1 MTRRV
6 FWSLPVIILS
16 LAGILFS
23 FMLAEEFYF
32 GAVSLEPGERLAVFG
47 QVSSGMCGDG
57 FSFMSCSTVSES
69 KYSTIL
75 DIPVAVYGLFF
86 YTVLFFLA
94 FPVFFAS
101 EKLRPAVAVAFF
113 WTTAVG
119 ALLDIVLLL
128 ISIIAIDAVCP
139 LCLII
144 YILNWLLLGGAV
156 LCLRQYRTHPFRLI
170 HTFKII
176 YMPAMVLSLVKS
188 LAATVIIILAAA
200 GLSLGTGHYLKTKLK
215 NHEIQKK
222 NNERERAIEKIIKRF
237 FKEKEMDIKILPMM
251 IIGKPDAPVTIY
263 EFSDFLCPYCSK
275 AAAVIEELVHDNPST
290 LNVVFI
296 NYPLDKV
303 CNRFIKRAMHRGACL
318 LALGAVCAADQ
329 DMFDKYQKTVFPM
342 KLKHADRKIL
352 KHIATL
358 SGLAVPQF
366 EQCMDDPE
374 ARGQVMS
381 DIHKARSYGV
391 KGTPILFINKKR
403 YRGKIRKNILQRII
417 DMELKD
423 MGKKR

>member
-1 MTRRV
+1 
-6 FWSLPVIILS
+6 
-16 LAGILFS
+16 
-23 FMLAEEFYF
+23 
-32 GAVSLEPGERLAVFG
+32 
-47 QVSSGMCGDG
+47 
-57 FSFMSCSTVSES
+57 
-69 KYSTIL
+69 
-75 DIPVAVYGLFF
+75 
-86 YTVLFFLA
+86 
-94 FPVFFAS
+94 
-101 EKLRPAVAVAFF
+101 
-113 WTTAVG
+113 
-119 ALLDIVLLL
+119 
-128 ISIIAIDAVCP
+128 
-139 LCLII
+139 
-144 YILNWLLLGGAV
+144 
-156 LCLRQYRTHPFRLI
+156 
-170 HTFKII
+170 
-176 YMPAMVLSLVKS
+176 MVLSLVKS

-200 GLSLGTGHYLKTKLK
+200 GLSLGTDHYLKTKLK

-423 MGKKR
+423 MERKR